1 MILSGKLVTG
11 QVVNGV
17 ETPIAN
23 TELELFNSADPSTI
37 LAIISTD
44 TVGQYTL
51 NKIVSELGST
61 DNNGKLNLSLRV
73 RDTALSTYQVFNG
86 IYINQ
91 SNSAN
96 IAMVVYN
103 TTSVIK
109 GDEAIN
115 NEVSVTDSHA
125 VTLNVPKAIIT
136 SANFNNAVSCNI
148 CFND

>member
-1 MILSGKLVTG
+1 MTFPFYKSI
-11 QVVNGV
+11 
-17 ETPIAN
+17 
-23 TELELFNSADPSTI
+23 
-37 LAIISTD
+37 
-44 TVGQYTL
+44 

-73 RDTALSTYQVFNG
+73 RDTALSTYQVFND
-86 IYINQ
+86 IYTLTKV
-91 SNSAN
+91 NSAN

-136 SANFNNAVSCNI
+136 SANFNNAVKLRKEAEQKYFGEYSYDNSI
-148 CFND
+148 RRLINE